1 MKQPKVKKTKKT
13 SLEKKQEEEIK
24 QIEQQKELENLHRN
38 LIKKLYADLYI
49 KNCDLYQEKNL
60 TFENFIFYF
69 YKDVEESLDFNNP
82 DYQNLLLK
90 MDLKVK
96 EKLNEE
102 NKLNSDLNPREKKNY
117 INKLSREDEW
127 ALIYNYKK
135 ALYED
140 EKKREKIEKEEK
152 IKNYYN
158 DLDNQINFKKNFVD
172 EKQKRNDEI
181 YLYDEKEKKQ
191 KLEKL
196 KIENLKKIEFL
207 KKNIINKNIL
217 KDYIIKLDNENLN
230 LNENNEKLIT
240 FKINYLI
247 EINNEEA
254 QNNNEIKESLDNII
268 NENKIDKIKNM
279 IDQIKYHKE
288 LKNQMDEQI
297 KRTERPD
304 QMNNEERK
312 INKDLLNAAREYFN
326 KKHKLN
332 P

>member
-1 MKQPKVKKTKKT
+1 MKQPKVKTKKT
-13 SLEKKQEEEIK
+13 ALEKKQEEEIK
-24 QIEQQKELENLHRN
+24 QMEHQKELENLHRN
-38 LIKKLYADLYI
+38 LIKKIYADLYI

-60 TFENFIFYF
+60 TFENFIFFF
-69 YKDVEESLDFNNP
+69 YKDIEESLDFNNP

-117 INKLSREDEW
+117 INKLSRDDEW

-135 ALYED
+135 ALYE
-140 EKKREKIEKEEK
+140 EQKKREKIEKEEN
-152 IKNYYN
+152 IKKYFNE
-158 DLDNQINFKKNFVD
+158 LDNQINFKKNYVD

-181 YLYDEKEKKQ
+181 YLYDEKEKKEN
-191 KLEKL
+191 LEKL
-196 KIENLKKIEFL
+196 KIENLKKIELL
-207 KKNIINKNIL
+207 KKNIKNKNIL
-217 KDYIIKLDNENLN
+217 QDYIIKLDNDNLN
-230 LNENNEKLIT
+230 LNENNKDSIK

-254 QNNNEIKESLDNII
+254 INNNEINESLENII
-268 NENKIDKIKNM
+268 NENDIDKIKN
-279 IDQIKYHKE
+279 IIRRIKYHKD

-326 KKHKLN
+326 KKHQLN
-332 P
+332 A